1 MDNLANQGVIVLA
14 AGGTG
19 GHLFPAEALAHEL
32 RARGWDVHLATD
44 ARAQRFVGAF
54 AQDHVH
60 VIRSAT
66 IAGRNPVALLK
77 TFWSLWQGNLD
88 SRKLFRRLKPKLV
101 VGFGGY
107 PTLPPLYAAS
117 NMGIPTLIHEQN
129 AVMGR
134 ANKGLAGRVKAIAG
148 GFLPENSGAYAA
160 KTVITGNPVRPPVLV
175 AAATPYTPAGKDDR
189 FRLLVFGG
197 SQGAQFFSQAIPAAV
212 ALLPEHERA
221 RLLITQ
227 QARKED
233 EASAR
238 KAYEKLG
245 VPADVAPF
253 FNDMPAR
260 MADAHFVI
268 ARSGAS
274 TVSEITVI
282 GRPAMLVPFP
292 HALDH
297 DQAANAAAL
306 AAAGGA
312 EVVRQADLSPQRLAE
327 MLQSAMNEP
336 ERLEQQAKAAKSVG
350 KPDAARLLADL
361 AEAIAS
367 GKTVQEFKEG
377 NRP

>member
-1 MDNLANQGVIVLA
+1 RQ
-14 AGGTG
+14 
-19 GHLFPAEALAHEL
+19 
-32 RARGWDVHLATD
+32 
-44 ARAQRFVGAF
+44 
-54 AQDHVH
+54 
-60 VIRSAT
+60 
-66 IAGRNPVALLK
+66 
-77 TFWSLWQGNLD
+77 
-88 SRKLFRRLKPKLV
+88 
-101 VGFGGY
+101 
-107 PTLPPLYAAS
+107 
-117 NMGIPTLIHEQN
+117 
-129 AVMGR
+129 
-134 ANKGLAGRVKAIAG
+134 
-148 GFLPENSGAYAA
+148 
-160 KTVITGNPVRPPVLV
+160 
-175 AAATPYTPAGKDDR
+175 
-189 FRLLVFGG
+189 
-197 SQGAQFFSQAIPAAV
+197 
-212 ALLPEHERA
+212 
-221 RLLITQ
+221 
-227 QARKED
+227 
-233 EASAR
+233 
-238 KAYEKLG
+238 AYEKLG

-327 MLQSAMNEP
+327 MLQSAMNEL